1 MERIERLFLDLDFT
15 GHRACKRQRLR
26 ALGASNT
33 GYCPLHRVFSHPI
46 RSVRREQCT
55 DMHYFDALISAELEQ
70 PLDVRGK
77 IRKVPNL
84 IIIPEITLHI
94 YKE

>member
-1 MERIERLFLDLDFT
+1 
-15 GHRACKRQRLR
+15 
-26 ALGASNT
+26 
-33 GYCPLHRVFSHPI
+33 
-46 RSVRREQCT
+46 
-55 DMHYFDALISAELEQ
+55 MHYFDALISAELEQ
-70 PLDVRGK
+70 SLDVRGK